1 MIRIKNLT
9 KIYNHGKHN
18 ETTAVK
24 DFNLEIKQ
32 GGETII
38 LSGVSGSGKST
49 ILNMI
54 SGVMKPT
61 SGIIQINER
70 LISKLPDKFS
80 ASFRRDTI
88 GIIFQQFNLIS
99 DMSVADNIAIPLTP
113 PTGMSYKEISK
124 RVDELL
130 IKLELSDRK
139 SVNAQNLSGGEMQR
153 VAIARALIN
162 NPEII
167 LADEPTANLDMP
179 LTNALIEM
187 LNALQQEGKTIII
200 ATHDPAILNSSI
212 ANRIIPITKES

>member
-1 MIRIKNLT
+1 
-9 KIYNHGKHN
+9 
-18 ETTAVK
+18 
-24 DFNLEIKQ
+24 
-32 GGETII
+32 
-38 LSGVSGSGKST
+38 
-49 ILNMI
+49 MI

-99 DMSVADNIAIPLTP
+99 DMSVADNIAIPLT